1 MNKADLALNLAK
13 ELHLSK
19 KQGEHAI
26 NYMIDTII
34 EALKKGE
41 EVTLTGFGT
50 FSARFRSARGGV
62 NPQSPNE
69 RIEIPS
75 TTVAKFKAGKK
86 LNDSL
91 KGSR

>member
-1 MNKADLALNLAK
+1 MNKADLALRLAK

-19 KQGEHAI
+19 KQGEQAI
-26 NYMIDTII
+26 NFFIDSII
-34 EALKKGE
+34 DALKKGE

-62 NPQSPNE
+62 NPQQPNE
-69 RIEIPS
+69 RISIPA

-86 LNDSL
+86 LKDSL